1 MKDTDLVFSGKDV
14 NGRLEAVNAKIE
26 RINEAVEYVSKA
38 QIEAMVEQL
47 KRAKET
53 GGQD

>member
-1 MKDTDLVFSGKDV
+1 MKDTDLIFQSKDV

-26 RINEAVEYVSKA
+26 QINEAVEYVSKA
-38 QIEAMVEQL
+38 QFEAVVAQL